1 MKNFLTN
8 LYFSLRSVECYFAED
23 VEIHGIKGYK
33 FLTGKTLMDNGHTD
47 PDTACNCGGDVCM
60 APGVLNLT
68 RCLQGVP
75 MFGSYPHFLN
85 ADPVYLESVNGLSPD
100 LNRSDFHITIEPVSE
115 V

>member
-1 MKNFLTN
+1 
-8 LYFSLRSVECYFAED
+8 
-23 VEIHGIKGYK
+23 
-33 FLTGKTLMDNGHTD
+33 MDNGHTD